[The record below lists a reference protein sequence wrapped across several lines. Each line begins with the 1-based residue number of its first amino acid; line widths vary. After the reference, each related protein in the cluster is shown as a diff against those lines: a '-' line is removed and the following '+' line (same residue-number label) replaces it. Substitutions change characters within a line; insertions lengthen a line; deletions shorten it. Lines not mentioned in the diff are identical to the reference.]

1 MRKLLVG
8 AVCVE
13 LLTGPVGAADNRS
26 NEDVFRDIV
35 NRLNTRLTAVF
46 KAGGIEAL
54 EGDALNCYRTQ
65 SGPRWSKRASYW
77 TWASTSSWNT
87 QTTTTTHRERRLPG

>member
-54 EGDALNCYRTQ
+54 EGDALNCYRT
-65 SGPRWSKRASYW
+65 
-77 TWASTSSWNT
+77 
-87 QTTTTTHRERRLPG
+87 